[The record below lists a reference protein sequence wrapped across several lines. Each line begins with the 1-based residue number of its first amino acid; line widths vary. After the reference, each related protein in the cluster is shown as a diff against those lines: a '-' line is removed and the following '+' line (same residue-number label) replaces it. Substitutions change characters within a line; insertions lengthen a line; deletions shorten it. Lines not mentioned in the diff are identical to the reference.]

1 MKSVNTLV
9 FFSFFFLGIVSC
21 TVSDPEMLD
30 LLKEMNSQNKELLEE
45 VKSLKSKSDS
55 LINEIKANSA
65 KQEELLNKVISLQAE
80 IGKVVQEITKLSEE
94 LKNQGADI
102 DSIKAQLADLQ
113 KKYEEI
119 IIQLEQ
125 LQSLSKILGEI
136 EILKAQLLE
145 LDKKYESVILSLGQN
160 KDQIDQLKTK
170 IDTIQKQLE
179 ENLTK
184 ISQLTTQLSASDSN
198 VESILSQ
205 IAQLQINVNQ
215 LLANFQELL
224 GITPNAQ
231 GTITSLDCVSTTN
244 VGSLVI
250 GQNASNVNTKINYQ
264 GGNGK
269 AHTGQTVVSTGV
281 LGLTATL
288 AAGTFATGN
297 GTLTYVITGTPATS
311 GVAKFAINI
320 GGKTC
325 EISRSVASTNS
336 NISALNCNTAVNTG
350 ATGQLLNKLVKGYAI
365 PGAKTEITYLGGDGS
380 NHTGQTVNSTGVTG
394 LTATLLPG
402 KFNFGTGSLVFT
414 ISGIP
419 TSFGKANFELSI
431 GGQTCVLSWDVND
444 NQASR
449 YPNGTVFCEF
459 PTEIVE
465 VVNPKTGKIWM
476 DRNLGARRAAV
487 AIAARVFQHD
497 TFAYGD
503 LYQWGRRADGHQCRN
518 SEWIGGTTD
527 VDQPPH
533 GKFYHGNWGTSAQT
547 IPDWRFPTNPNLWQ
561 GVNGINNPCPNGFR
575 IPTPAEMIEE
585 FNSWS
590 STTTGFN
597 SILKIPFNG
606 FREPVCSPAVC
617 SAGIKIV
624 EEGSFWLSEKNGSFL
639 NKPLTNGAIAGT
651 GGSSSNKGVG
661 SREAAYGIAVRCIKD

>member
-1 MKSVNTLV
+1 MKKVLIL
-9 FFSFFFLGIVSC
+9 FSFFLIANVGC
-21 TVSDPEMLD
+21 TVSDPEMMEVLV
-30 LLKEMNSQNKELLEE
+30 EINNQNKELMAE

-65 KQEELLNKVISLQAE
+65 KQEELLNKVISLQTE
-80 IGKVVQEITKLSEE
+80 IGKVVQEITKLTEE
-94 LKNQGADI
+94 IKKQGVDI
-102 DSIKAQLADLQ
+102 DLIKSQLADLQ
-113 KKYEEI
+113 KKYEQI

-125 LQSLSKILGEI
+125 LKQLSKILGEI
-136 EILKAQLLE
+136 EALKTQLLE
-145 LDKKYESVILSLGQN
+145 LNKKYESVLASLDQN
-160 KDQIDQLKTK
+160 KEQLDALKTK
-170 IDTIQKQLE
+170 IDTIQKQLD

-184 ISQLTTQLSASDSN
+184 ISQLTTQLSASDAN

-205 IAQLQINVNQ
+205 IAQLQSNVNQ

-224 GITPNAQ
+224 GVTPDSQ
-231 GTITSLDCVSTTN
+231 GTVTSLDCVSIIN
-244 VGSLVI
+244 AGNLVI
-250 GQNASNVNTKINYQ
+250 GQAASNTNTKINYQ

-269 AHTGQTVVSTGV
+269 THTGQTVVSTGV

-325 EISRSVASTNS
+325 EISRSVASANS

-380 NHTGQTVNSTGVTG
+380 NHTGQIVNSTGVTG

-402 KFNFGTGSLVFT
+402 KFNFGTGSLVYSIT
-414 ISGIP
+414 GTP
-419 TSFGKANFELSI
+419 TAFGTASFVLSI
-431 GGQTCVLSWDVND
+431 GGQTCILSWDVND

-449 YPNGTVFCEF
+449 YSNGTVFCEF

-465 VVNPKTGKIWM
+465 IVNPQTGRIWM
-476 DRNLGARRAAV
+476 DRNLGARRV
-487 AIAARVFQHD
+487 AQTSNDLNAF
-497 TFAYGD
+497 GD

-547 IPDWRFPTNPNLWQ
+547 IPDWRYPTNPNLWQ
-561 GVNGINNPCPNGFR
+561 GVNGINNPCPSGFR
-575 IPTPAEMIEE
+575 IPTPTEMAEEI
-585 FNSWS
+585 NSWS
-590 STTTGFN
+590 SSTTGFTSN
-597 SILKIPFNG
+597 LKIPNNG
-606 FREPVCSPAVC
+606 YREPVCSPAVC
-617 SAGIKIV
+617 SAGIKND
-624 EEGSFWLSEKNGSFL
+624 GGGHLWLNEKNGSYL
-639 NKPLTNGAIAGT
+639 NKPLTNAAASGT
-651 GGSSSNKGVG
+651 YNSGPNSKLVY
-661 SREAAYGIAVRCIKD
+661 SREAAYGLAVRCIKN